1 MVGRIGIGRN
11 AARLAL
17 AATGALLLCG
27 TAGAQLA
34 LSGNMPVAGTGIP
47 FGATG
52 LTSLG
57 LSPAPAGT
65 IGLTGNG
72 TTCLA
77 AGSSSS
83 GMPGSGTSMS
93 GTSAGMSGTSANYD
107 GGGVELGTP
116 LGTSAI
122 CDTTSG
128 SGASATLT
136 LPPSPGGASPAGIPL
151 GSFEI
156 NNAGIS
162 PSVGV
167 PAPSLSMPTT
177 NPSSP
182 TIAARMPCPITGSS
196 MPSAAC

>member
-52 LTSLG
+52 LDSPG
-57 LSPAPAGT
+57 LSPAPTGQM
-65 IGLTGNG
+65 GLTGNG
-72 TTCLA
+72 MTCA
-77 AGSSSS
+77 PAGSSS
-83 GMPGSGTSMS
+83 P
-93 GTSAGMSGTSANYD
+93 GMSGASTIYD
-107 GGGVELGTP
+107 GGGIGMGGSSLAG
-116 LGTSAI
+116 SAT
-122 CDTTSG
+122 CGATSG
-128 SGASATLT
+128 NAASSAATLA
-136 LPPSPGGASPAGIPL
+136 LPPSPSGVSPAGIPL

-156 NNAGIS
+156 NNAGVS

-167 PAPSLSMPTT
+167 PAPSISMPTT
-177 NPSSP
+177 TSIPQP
-182 TIAARMPCPITGSS
+182 TIGAGMPCSTTGSS
-196 MPSAAC
+196 MPSIGC